1 MHPHEEHD
9 ERHCSR
15 RTFLQRA
22 ALATLAAGLPGP
34 TLEPLPDG
42 PVPEDWFAFR
52 RPEPGAASG
61 SVLDASAWLDAPA
74 GSHGFVKRDGDRLC
88 FEDGTRVQ
96 FWGTGI
102 AAGHPYVGEQKA
114 ERWARYLATYG
125 ANAVRFHKFTRPAIS
140 GNVSTR
146 LDEEKWAQ
154 LDYFQ
159 ARLRE
164 RGVYYGWSPIYG
176 HRPRPGDA
184 ERLRAYDEIAA
195 IEVPWSHLSGS
206 TSGLVNFA
214 EGVQD
219 LHIDLVT
226 HMLEH
231 RNPHT
236 GLRYAD
242 DPALAF
248 VELQNEDNLFW
259 GAIEKVLPQAPT
271 YRRLLKKQ
279 FSNWLTEK
287 YGSQRELVAAW
298 GEEHVPDGAH
308 LEKDNFYPK
317 PNHGYFSYEYEQARE
332 ADRPMPRHVMDRM
345 QFLYERQS
353 SFYERFSE
361 AIRET
366 GYEGPIV
373 STNWQAGSGPSHYL
387 NLHSDYRTG
396 LIDRHN
402 YFGGGTG
409 HTLEAPGEVNN
420 AAMVS
425 APGSGLLS
433 TGMQQVENRPFA
445 LSEWISKAPNEWT
458 AEAAPL
464 VAAYG
469 MGLQGWDASY
479 SFANN
484 NPHLTETVGQRNH
497 NVYNTDVPTHMG
509 LYPVLARMIYR
520 RDVEEG
526 DVISERNVNLEQLS
540 EGILGFS
547 ETVEQD
553 YDVKAFGGV
562 VPQEALAAGR
572 VVVDFTDAPEE
583 TTAPDLSP
591 FWNRERHVIQSN
603 TEQLTWHYAP
613 GDEATDDASQR
624 ASFVR
629 IDTPGTKGV
638 VGFASGT
645 RHRLG
650 AVELDIDTSFAVVFV
665 TSLSREAPVTEADRL
680 LVTTVARARNTGMT
694 YSDDGTRLLKI
705 GEAPLLLEP
714 VRLTLSVDRP
724 GAPTVRVLDHAGRR
738 TGRTVAPRADG
749 TVRLDGAEHETL
761 YYELVY

>member
-22 ALATLAAGLPGP
+22 ALAALAAGLPGP

-140 GNVSTR
+140 GPVSTR

-154 LDYFQ
+154 IDYFQ

-184 ERLRAYDEIAA
+184 ERLRAYDEIAG

-214 EGVQD
+214 KDLQA

-226 HMLEH
+226 HVLEH

-332 ADRPMPRHVMDRM
+332 ADRPMPRHVMDRV

-361 AIRET
+361 AVRET

-484 NPHLTETVGQRNH
+484 KPHLTETVGQRNH

-520 RDVEEG
+520 RNVEEG

-553 YDVKAFGGV
+553 YDEKSFGGI

-572 VVVDFTDAPEE
+572 VVVNFTEGPEA
-583 TTAPDLSP
+583 TRAPDLSP

-603 TEQLTWHYAP
+603 TEQLTWHYTP
-613 GDEATDDASQR
+613 GDTATDPPDERS
-624 ASFVR
+624 SFVT

-638 VGFASGT
+638 VGFAAGKT
-645 RHRLG
+645 HVLG
-650 AVELDIDTSFAVVFV
+650 AVELQIETPFAVVFV
-665 TSLSREAPVTEADRL
+665 TALGEEASVAKAGRL
-680 LVTTVARARNTGMT
+680 LVTTVARARNTGMR
-694 YSDDGTRLLKI
+694 YSEDGTRLLNI
-705 GEAPLLLEP
+705 GRAPIRLEP
-714 VRLTLSVDRP
+714 VRLAL
-724 GAPTVRVLDHAGRR
+724 
-738 TGRTVAPRADG
+738 
-749 TVRLDGAEHETL
+749 RLDGAAHEAI
-761 YYELVY
+761 YYDLAYA